1 MAIEKYSSTN
11 KIVKGDNEGDEDS
24 PTTGNNHAG
33 RDALSQWV
41 MKHVEDWEQWRDQNY
56 KELWNEYYR
65 LWRGVWISEDK
76 TRDSERSRL
85 INPSLQ
91 QAVEAAVAEQEE
103 ATFGK
108 EAWFDVAD
116 DVADPQKEDM
126 QGVRDLL
133 LEDFKERGVNAAVS
147 EIYLNGALYGT
158 GIGKIV
164 VESYEDKTIQSRIEG
179 DNIVDGVS
187 IQKSIAV
194 KLEPISPENF
204 VIDTAVTRQGKEG
217 IDSALGCACIMT
229 VPRHIIE
236 QKQNN
241 ESGEGDEYIEPTYY
255 PGTIGSRTINSDEA
269 GKGEPTKSPEDA
281 GVEVIEYYGKVPREL
296 LEASENESSTET
308 IDTNDI
314 DDSDLVEAYVT
325 IANRSFVL
333 RAYEN
338 PNIMQDRPIVAYAFD
353 VVPDRFWGRGIAE
366 KAYNP
371 QKALDGILRAQMDG
385 LALTVHPMMA
395 ADASRLPRGQQLGVK
410 PGKMLLTNGNPSEI
424 LKEFRFGSIDPMSY
438 NATGDLE
445 RMIQMATGAMDS
457 ASPLKTNRR
466 NETASGMSM
475 IMGGTLKRAKRTLQ
489 NIERN
494 FLEPLIHKALWR
506 YMQFLPEK
514 YTPADYSFT
523 VRGTLGL
530 MAREVEQ
537 RQFVELLSYV
547 PPETPVFFSLLK
559 GIINTSSIENKME
572 IMGMIDSM
580 LQPQPPDPAQ
590 EQMKQEAVKRE
601 GLQNAEIE
609 SRIVRNYAKVKEGTN
624 KTAMDRVGMKVKT
637 LQAMRT
643 ANKIVGKDK

>member
-11 KIVKGDNEGDEDS
+11 KIVKGDDEGDENS

-41 MKHVEDWEQWRDQNY
+41 MRHVEDWEQWRDQNY

-65 LWRGVWISEDK
+65 LWRGIWISEDK

-108 EAWFDVAD
+108 EAWFDISD

-126 QGVRDLL
+126 QVVRDLL
-133 LEDFKERGVNAAVS
+133 LEDFKERGINAAIS

-158 GIGKIV
+158 GIGKIT
-164 VESYEDKTIQSRIEG
+164 VESYEDKTIQSRIDGE
-179 DNIVDGVS
+179 NIVDGVS
-187 IQKSIAV
+187 ITNSIAV

-217 IDSALGCACIMT
+217 IDMALGCACI
-229 VPRHIIE
+229 VSIPRHIIE
-236 QKQNN
+236 AKQNN
-241 ESGEGDEYIEPTYY
+241 ESGEGDEYISPTYY

-281 GVEVIEYYGKVPREL
+281 GVEVVEYYGKVPREL
-296 LEASENESSTET
+296 LEASESESSTET

-314 DDSDLVEAYVT
+314 DESDLVEAYVT
-325 IANRSFVL
+325 IANRSFLL

-338 PNIMQDRPIVAYAFD
+338 PNIMGDRPIVAYAFD

-385 LALTVHPMMA
+385 LALPVHPMMA
-395 ADASRLPRGQQLGVK
+395 ADATRLPRGQQLVVK

-547 PPETPVFFSLLK
+547 PPETPVFFTLLK
-559 GIINTSSIENKME
+559 GIINTSSIENKTE
-572 IMGMIDSM
+572 IMGMIDMM
-580 LQPQPPDPAQ
+580 LQPQQPDPAQ
-590 EQMKQEAVKRE
+590 EQLKQEAVKRE

-624 KTAMDRVGMKVKT
+624 KTSMDRVGMKVKT
-637 LQAMRT
+637 LQAMRS
-643 ANKIVGKDK
+643 ANKIVGKG